1 MPKIASQSW
10 KPPHAL
16 GPEKCYLKINNV
28 QSSIISNPSPT
39 VSVNFYS
46 LVYVW
51 FNRHM

>member
-10 KPPHAL
+10 KPPHGP

-28 QSSIISNPSPT
+28 QSSISNPSLT